1 MKKLRLLITKEC
13 DKHCRGCCNKQW
25 DLDKLPVCKSYK
37 GYDEIMITGGEPLL
51 DPLLVERVIENI
63 SSTNHKAKIILYTGN
78 PFLLAC
84 FAVSIPEISL
94 YGITLTLH
102 NNLDAKIFRMFED
115 KIEIEGASLRLNVFK
130 GVKIPTLYNPG
141 NVKDNITW
149 IKNCPLPKNEIFMRL

>member
-130 GVKIPTLYNPG
+130 GVKIPTLYNPW